1 MRYTETSDLL
11 FVAAFLLTGTS
22 YLIHTVA
29 HLRESHGQ
37 PGADSDPFIGMIVA
51 AGYAGWVAML
61 FLDPV
66 RYNIPEIATFSGGIA
81 GAGGISLMV
90 AAERARRGG
99 YRSDTLVTTGVY
111 RWMRHP
117 MYAGIILMH
126 IGFPL
131 FFRAVVTLISA
142 AFWIPLIFI
151 WRSWEEAELEEQ
163 FGDAYREY
171 REEVRW
177 F

>member
-1 MRYTETSDLL
+1 MRHMETSDLL

-22 YLIHTVA
+22 YLVHTVA
-29 HLRESHGQ
+29 HLRESHGR
-37 PGADSDPFIGMIVA
+37 PGADNGPITGMIVA

-66 RYNIPEIATFSGGIA
+66 RLDIPDVATFAGGA
-81 GAGGISLMV
+81 LGAGGLYLMV
-90 AAERARRGG
+90 AAEREKGG
-99 YRSDTLVTTGVY
+99 FYPSDTLITTGVY

-126 IGFPL
+126 IGFPI
-131 FFRAVVTLISA
+131 FFRAAVTLLSA
-142 AFWIPLIFI
+142 AFWIPLILI
-151 WRSWEEAELEEQ
+151 WRSWEETELEDR
-163 FGDAYREY
+163 FGDAYCRY
-171 REEVRW
+171 RKEVKW